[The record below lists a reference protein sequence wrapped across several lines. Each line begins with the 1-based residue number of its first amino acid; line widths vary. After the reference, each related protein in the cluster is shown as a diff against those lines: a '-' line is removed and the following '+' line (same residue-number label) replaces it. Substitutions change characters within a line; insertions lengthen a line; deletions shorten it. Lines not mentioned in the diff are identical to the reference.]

1 MAIIS
6 IISAIDVFV
15 GEVGFELLHASDPP
29 ANKRQIHKITK
40 GKTMNTNIALKLASG
55 LLFGS
60 LLTACVEDT
69 GSATPPPNR
78 ANQDCLAAVAQTT
91 GNSEV
96 RILSS
101 EPREA
106 NILVIVGVGPDAA
119 PWQCITYGD
128 GTTEGI
134 MSLSN
139 EGSL

>member
-1 MAIIS
+1 
-6 IISAIDVFV
+6 
-15 GEVGFELLHASDPP
+15 
-29 ANKRQIHKITK
+29 
-40 GKTMNTNIALKLASG
+40 MNTNITLKLASG

-69 GSATPPPNR
+69 GSATSPPNR

-134 MSLSN
+134 MSLTN